1 MSAKPRNAYVDILK
15 GLLMFSVVFGHTAT
29 ALKSGMSVSC
39 GPYPYLPYLRPLDMP
54 LFMAISG
61 YFFYFSCCKRS
72 WQEIMVNRVTMVF
85 IPCVV
90 WIWMGQLVRFAVSP
104 TSLTWVPDGLWFLWS
119 LLMCCGLTVLLHTAL
134 GTRCWLG
141 ALVMA
146 VLMLFVEHD
155 PYNVGYMFP
164 FFFMGYLTSRWSL
177 LSRFRWWMGALRSSL
192 SPVYMR
198 CSEPPLLHAGRFGI
212 LIPTCSGRWACSA
225 MLSCM
230 PIAWRWAFSVVSP
243 LRGWLRYAVAP
254 AAVSRSYRLRVGA
267 FAVSLSASGSILLL
281 CIVSSRYWWKNC
293 SAVQSSFP
301 WSIWEAIHGR
311 INRCCSFLSSCPEQ
325 RSCCFSSVW
334 GYTAYCLASRGY
346 PACCS
351 ANKGGM
357 PNDWVRNA
365 FSAKRSLTLTRPTG
379 SRRRGRA

>member
-1 MSAKPRNAYVDILK
+1 MLILAAMSAKPRNAYVDILK
-15 GLLMFSVVFGHTAT
+15 GLLMFSVVLGHTAT

-39 GPYPYLPYLRPLDMP
+39 GPYPYVPYLRPLDMP

-177 LSRFRWWMGALRSSL
+177 LSRFRWWMGAL
-192 SPVYMR
+192 
-198 CSEPPLLHAGRFGI
+198 A
-212 LIPTCSGRWACSA
+212 LI
-225 MLSCM
+225 
-230 PIAWRWAFSVVSP
+230 AFSGLYALLGTPFAACWSVWDSHTYLFGPMGVQRHAELYAYRMAMGFFGCISFAWVVA
-243 LRGWLRYAVAP
+243 LCCRACR
-254 AAVSRSYRLRVGA
+254 RLPQ
-267 FAVSLSASGSILLL
+267 LSAPCRGIRRFFIRLGEYSLAVYCIQSVLVEKLFSRTIKFSVEYLGGNPWSNQPVLFFSLILPGATIVLLLL
-281 CIVSSRYWWKNC
+281 CLGVHRVLSRLERVSRLLFGK
-293 SAVQSSFP
+293 
-301 WSIWEAIHGR
+301 
-311 INRCCSFLSSCPEQ
+311 
-325 RSCCFSSVW
+325 
-334 GYTAYCLASRGY
+334 
-346 PACCS
+346 
-351 ANKGGM
+351 
-357 PNDWVRNA
+357 
-365 FSAKRSLTLTRPTG
+365 
-379 SRRRGRA
+379 